1 MSYGAGANQGIALHF
16 DVGDGQA
23 QLAISNDLG
32 NTVSFPLPFDDSLWH
47 LYDVTYNGTKVTG
60 YVDGQAIGTAALP
73 LNTTPAG
80 TSLDIGGGTG
90 SYDEA
95 AVYVTALTPA
105 RIDAHWTRGA
115 SATANCRRPRRS
127 LRGRGPADTPLL
139 YYRLGD
145 GSRPMLDSSGHCANA
160 ARVSDDA
167 ASTPGAIAGD
177 ANPGVTGTG
186 TVVVASA
193 SSLPAGNSARTL
205 EIWYKA
211 SDLSANFWPMMS
223 YGATGTNQGIALHFG
238 VGDGSAALAVTNDQ
252 GDSVSFPLPF
262 DDSLWHLYDVAYDGT
277 SVTGY
282 VDGQAIGSAALPL
295 ATKPAGTSLDIG
307 GGTGSY
313 DEAAVYATALTPA
326 RITAHWLASGN
337 APPAAVRPGAGTTA
351 GRKCVRVLLGSGR
364 ARLLRRSRGRRVRRV
379 RRNGAG

>member
-1 MSYGAGANQGIALHF
+1 M
-16 DVGDGQA
+16 
-23 QLAISNDLG
+23 
-32 NTVSFPLPFDDSLWH
+32 
-47 LYDVTYNGTKVTG
+47 TG

-95 AVYVTALTPA
+95 AVYATALTPA

-115 SATANCRRPRRS
+115 SATATCAPAP
-127 LRGRGPADTPLL
+127 GGPYAGAVRADTPLL

-145 GSRPMLDSSGHCANA
+145 GSRLMLDSSGHCANA

-337 APPAAVRPGAGTTA
+337 APPAAVRPARWNYRRAEMRPSTARKRSCTPAPPIPWTTSPARSAKRCRMSPFPAGASGWTGAARTHRPRRRWTGRWVSVGPGRTPLISAWISLPGT
-351 GRKCVRVLLGSGR
+351 
-364 ARLLRRSRGRRVRRV
+364 
-379 RRNGAG
+379 